1 MTLSPTAKTCL
12 IWGATAAWLLGVVG
26 VFWYLTSLKNQE
38 ENHLQDRLYD
48 ASVLMSDSIFTQ
60 ETVSAKKQ
68 PVTDPKA
75 TVLHYYNPDCPCTR
89 YNTWHVKDL
98 IKEFTKQGVR
108 FEIRVP
114 DESLIKEAELM
125 FNRPAKVAEAGATP
139 IASPSSLVLDA
150 NMNPQYIGPYSP
162 AATCNLSKDDFV
174 GNVLNDLLAGEV
186 YPRTRNLA
194 LGCICDWPTNP

>member
-1 MTLSPTAKTCL
+1 MSFSPITKTFL
-12 IWGATAAWLLGVVG
+12 VWGGMLALLAGVVSA
-26 VFWYLTSLKNQE
+26 FLYLTSLKNQE
-38 ENHLQDRLYD
+38 QNHLQDRLYD
-48 ASVLMSDSIFTQ
+48 ASVLMSDSIFTT
-60 ETVSAKKQ
+60 ETLSAKKQ
-68 PVTDPKA
+68 PVTKPKA

-114 DESLIKEAELM
+114 HESQVKDAELM
-125 FNRPAKVAEAGATP
+125 FNRPAKVAEKGSVP
-139 IASPSSLVLDA
+139 IASPSALVLDA
-150 NMNPQYIGPYSP
+150 KMNPQYIGPYSP

-194 LGCICDWPTNP
+194 LGCICDWPSNP